1 MANIEI
7 LDGQGATKFVKSSGA
22 GSGGDPFVTENTISG
37 TVTTDGS
44 GVTQPISG
52 TVTANAGTGT
62 FTTDGSGVTQP
73 ISGTVT
79 ANAGTGTFAVSG
91 TVTANAGSGT
101 QVTSSLNY
109 GTRSIHSFT
118 DSLSRGATS
127 TIINPNGVIQSSL
140 GATFVT
146 VSNVVANNGDPVLL
160 KRARMGVF
168 GGAAL
173 DSGNFALAIFNA
185 IPAGAQTEGSPIV
198 FTILEASDFEQKI
211 NLNAKYVSTS
221 TTWNISDDTS
231 SYLIETDSGS
241 TDLYFAIVSL
251 NTWNTL
257 GIEDF
262 IVKLDFERLVD

>member
-7 LDGQGATKFVKSSGA
+7 LDGQGATKYVKSSGA

-37 TVTTDGS
+37 TVTVDNS

-79 ANAGTGTFAVSG
+79 ANAG
-91 TVTANAGSGT
+91 SGT

-118 DSLSRGATS
+118 DSISRAASSPT
-127 TIINPNGVIQSSL
+127 INPNGVIQSSV

-146 VSNVVANNGDPVLL
+146 VSNVVTNNGDPVLL

-173 DSGNFALAIFNA
+173 DSGNFALAIFKA
-185 IPAGAQTEGSPIV
+185 TPAGFQTEGSPIV
-198 FTILEASDFEQKI
+198 FTILESSDFEQKI

-231 SYLIETDSGS
+231 SYLIETDSSS

-251 NTWNTL
+251 NSWTTL
-257 GIEDF
+257 GSEQF